1 MREPAGLGLAAQ
13 VVAVVEEHGAARLHR
28 EQRPHVPRHR
38 AARAPHVIR
47 RIRRAQRPSLL
58 EREPGGDVALER
70 IVRRCL
76 IGRSIGLE
84 AAAHQRGMH
93 FGRVPDEP
101 DTERAACRLRL
112 ARPRQRLLQAGR
124 DAVAVAGRVAP
135 LRARCV
141 HLHRQAHATVHRDRE
156 RLCSS
161 HAAEAGREHDASRER
176 AAEVTRRALGEGLE
190 RALHDALRADVDPRP
205 GCHLAEHHEAL
216 ALELPEMLPGRPAR
230 HQQRVGDQNARGIR
244 LGAEDADRLARLD
257 QQRLVVLE
265 GAEGFHDAL
274 VRLPA
279 PRRLASSAV
288 HHEIL
293 GALGHI
299 GIQVVHQHAQRRLLD
314 PAAARPLGAARRAHH
329 ASFHRAHDASTSSAR
344 RSGSRDRTQRA
355 TVSQL
360 SAIGRSPSGAGARR
374 RTAP

>member
-38 AARAPHVIR
+38 AACAPHVIR
-47 RIRRAQRPSLL
+47 RIRCAQRPSLL

-93 FGRVPDEP
+93 FGRVADEP

-161 HAAEAGREHDASRER
+161 HATEAGGEHDASRER

-216 ALELPEMLPGRPAR
+216 ALELPEMLPGRPAHPLGCGR
-230 HQQRVGDQNARGIR
+230 RRPACPTGPAASRRSRGSGGLPQCARTPPSSAPPCLCR
-244 LGAEDADRLARLD
+244 RTPRDPRGARPHRDPGCSSTCAAPPPGSSRGTSAGSRAAR
-257 QQRLVVLE
+257 
-265 GAEGFHDAL
+265 
-274 VRLPA
+274 A
-279 PRRLASSAV
+279 PREL
-288 HHEIL
+288 
-293 GALGHI
+293 
-299 GIQVVHQHAQRRLLD
+299 
-314 PAAARPLGAARRAHH
+314 PP
-329 ASFHRAHDASTSSAR
+329 
-344 RSGSRDRTQRA
+344 RS
-355 TVSQL
+355 
-360 SAIGRSPSGAGARR
+360 
-374 RTAP
+374 